1 MNPVIEKLWVEAAQ
15 ESDSWEAQCAFI
27 QKYTELCVQE
37 CLNIVED
44 GGEFCSRSKLAEQ
57 IAQHFGVK

>member
-1 MNPVIEKLWVEAAQ
+1 MNPVIEKLWNQASV
-15 ESDSWEAQCAFI
+15 ESDSWDSQRAFI
-27 QKYTELCVQE
+27 EKYTELCVQE

-57 IAQHFGVK
+57 IAQHFGGK